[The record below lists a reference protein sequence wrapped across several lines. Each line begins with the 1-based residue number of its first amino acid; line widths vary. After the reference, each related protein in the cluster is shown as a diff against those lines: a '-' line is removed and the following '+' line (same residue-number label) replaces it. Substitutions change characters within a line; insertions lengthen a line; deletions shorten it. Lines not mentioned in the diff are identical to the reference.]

1 MDENGSTP
9 WYINSPR
16 LTFLLVLKQN
26 KQAVSLKEV
35 GKQQGLTDLKHR
47 NHHLCNFAHHI

>member
-1 MDENGSTP
+1 MDENGSNP

-16 LTFLLVLKQN
+16 LTLLLVLKQN

-35 GKQQGLTDLKHR
+35 LKTAGTHM
-47 NHHLCNFAHHI
+47 I